1 MDGEQFTA
9 SVGIPSEHAE
19 GVRREYD
26 FRVLMSLVASAK
38 HEVFSLLPGGTYSPN
53 VMRSSWD
60 DDIALVRRGVECRAI
75 YQADSTRT
83 PEMLRYLGDFVRE
96 GGKVRVARRITHRA
110 VIIDR
115 AVAWIA
121 TQPDTFDLPCLVV
134 TEGALVGNL
143 RQQFVGVWKD
153 SLSVGFSADDQLEE
167 SLVRQTL
174 EILKTGVTDE
184 VAAKQLG
191 LSARTVRRRVA
202 AVMDLLGAS
211 SRFEAGVK
219 AAQSGW
225 L

>member
-1 MDGEQFTA
+1 MQSQA
-9 SVGIPSEHAE
+9 SVGLPSEHAE

-26 FRVLMSLVASAK
+26 SQVLMSLVANAR
-38 HEVFSLLPGGTYSPN
+38 HEVFSLLPGGTYSPD
-53 VMRSSWD
+53 VMRLSWD
-60 DDIALVRRGVECRAI
+60 DDVALVRRGVECRAI

-83 PEMLRYLGDFVRE
+83 PDMLRYLGDFVRV
-96 GGKVRVARRITHRA
+96 GVKVRVARRVTHRA
-110 VIIDR
+110 VIVDR
-115 AVAWIA
+115 EVAWIA
-121 TQPDTFDLPCLVV
+121 TQPDTFNLPYLVV
-134 TEGALVGNL
+134 TESALVGTL
-143 RQQFVGVWKD
+143 RQQFVGLWRD
-153 SLSVGFSADDQLEE
+153 ALSVGFGAEDQLEE

-174 EILKTGVTDE
+174 EILKTGVTDD

-219 AAQSGW
+219 AAQAGW